1 MKQTSIRAY
10 HSLKESGQ
18 LTRLQRKVLEAF
30 RNHGP
35 MTGSQVSKL
44 VPGGWKRISELC
56 SMGVLDRG
64 LDKVYDSATHQ
75 SVYEYTTTGQEPMLK
90 NPAKRKPSAKALQ
103 MLIDK
108 MAQGKDISALY
119 AKAYEQGYKDAKSG
133 YALPEEL

>member
-1 MKQTSIRAY
+1 
-10 HSLKESGQ
+10 
-18 LTRLQRKVLEAF
+18 
-30 RNHGP
+30 
-35 MTGSQVSKL
+35 
-44 VPGGWKRISELC
+44 
-56 SMGVLDRG
+56 MGVLDRG